1 MLLRRHQEIVLVVFF
16 GLEYMV
22 RLWSAGCRSKYM
34 GFKGRVRFAR
44 KPISIIGQCAN
55 NVRLTKLLFVIAVHA
70 TVRYSDSDFRTDSVA
85 VTFLHIFL
93 CRFYSRCGVYCC
105 FDRRFKGTSIR
116 NISHSVSNCSRVH
129 TELFVIALLRYMLMY
144 K

>member
-1 MLLRRHQEIVLVVFF
+1 MFF

-44 KPISIIGQCAN
+44 KPISIIGQCASTRKCLKIE
-55 NVRLTKLLFVIAVHA
+55 VWCIAVCNCCA
-70 TVRYSDSDFRTDSVA
+70 CYMYVVYGIRIPISVPLQSLLS
-85 VTFLHIFL
+85 TFLHISL